1 MELRSLCLDTNQR
14 TTRVRLS
21 HPDRNLDTELLADAT
36 ERLLG
41 FAAPFVDHLR
51 ATGLVP
57 SGRLF
62 DVLSVDADQK
72 RVKVRV
78 GEHDHLLD
86 YGQVQNLL
94 REVARNARREA
105 VARKP
110 DPAGLSPEARWEHLY
125 NHGGD
130 GWEMGRP
137 TPPLQRYLTAQPILA
152 GQRALVIGCGR
163 GHEAIVLGQ
172 ASEQG
177 AQIIG
182 IDIAPSAV
190 QLATQQADALGLSGS
205 VRFQLQDLFTWTEH
219 DPSQQ
224 GAYDLVVEHNCFCAI
239 EPHQR
244 EAYVDAVRGLLRPG
258 GRLVGLF
265 YPHDYPGGP
274 PYGSTVQE
282 IRTRLSPSFDIAHEE
297 VPTDSVLTRAGL
309 ELLLVAARR

>member
-1 MELRSLCLDTNQR
+1 
-14 TTRVRLS
+14 
-21 HPDRNLDTELLADAT
+21 
-36 ERLLG
+36 
-41 FAAPFVDHLR
+41 
-51 ATGLVP
+51 
-57 SGRLF
+57 
-62 DVLSVDADQK
+62 
-72 RVKVRV
+72 
-78 GEHDHLLD
+78 
-86 YGQVQNLL
+86 
-94 REVARNARREA
+94 
-105 VARKP
+105 
-110 DPAGLSPEARWEHLY
+110 
-125 NHGGD
+125 
-130 GWEMGRP
+130 MGRP